1 MNIFFK
7 SLGVLFVSMVTG
19 CANQPNLNPSAEF
32 APIQPIPKAE
42 EVRVTGAI
50 FDNGMGLLG
59 SKRTYRVG
67 DLKVGDLI
75 TVLLLESTQ
84 ASRSNNVETNRAST
98 NDVLGVGAAAG
109 SLNLVPGAKI
119 FQGLKTNGA
128 TITNSGAGT
137 SGQNASLTGSISST
151 VVDVMEN
158 GNLVIFGE
166 KQLALTE
173 GSEFIQLKGV
183 IRPSDIQPDNTVL
196 SNRIANAQ
204 FSYRGTGDLAKASKP
219 GWGTRLLYKAWPF

>member
-1 MNIFFK
+1 MRSISVTLLSIIF
-7 SLGVLFVSMVTG
+7 LIGG
-19 CANQPNLNPSAEF
+19 CASKPQLNPSSEF

-42 EVRVTGAI
+42 ELRITGGI
-50 FDNGMGLLG
+50 FDNGNALLG

-67 DLKVGDLI
+67 DLKVGDLV
-75 TVLLLESTQ
+75 TVILTESTQ
-84 ASRSNNVETNRAST
+84 ASRSNNVSTSRAST
-98 NDVLGVGAAAG
+98 NDVIGLNQAKGLLPGGRFFDGIKTDG
-109 SLNLVPGAKI
+109 S
-119 FQGLKTNGA
+119 
-128 TITNSGAGT
+128 TITNTGTGAT
-137 SGQNASLTGSISST
+137 GQNASLVGSVAST
-151 VVDVMEN
+151 VVDVMSN
-158 GNLVIFGE
+158 GNLIIFGE

-204 FSYRGTGDLAKASKP
+204 FSYRGTGDLANGSKP

>member
-1 MNIFFK
+1 MKNVN
-7 SLGVLFVSMVTG
+7 LGFILLIVLNGG
-19 CANQPNLNPSAEF
+19 CATQPDLNPTAEF
-32 APIQPIPKAE
+32 APIQPIPRAE
-42 EVRVTGAI
+42 EKRITGGI
-50 FDNGMGLLG
+50 FDNGTGLLG

-75 TVLLLESTQ
+75 TVLLLEATQ
-84 ASRSNNVETNRAST
+84 ASRTNNVETSRAST
-98 NDVLGVGAAAG
+98 NDIIG
-109 SLNLVPGAKI
+109 LNQAKGLLPGGRF
-119 FQGLKTNGA
+119 FQGLKTDGA
-128 TITNSGAGT
+128 TITNSGTGV
-137 SGQNASLTGSISST
+137 SGQNATLTGSISSS
-151 VVDVMEN
+151 VVDVMSN

-183 IRPSDIQPDNTVL
+183 VRPSDIQPDNTVL

-219 GWGTRLLYKAWPF
+219 GWGTRLLYSVWPF

>member
-1 MNIFFK
+1 MNFIFLLLIILLAF
-7 SLGVLFVSMVTG
+7 GIGG
-19 CANQPNLNPSAEF
+19 CATQPNLNPTAEF
-32 APIQPIPKAE
+32 APIQPIPRAE
-42 EVRVTGAI
+42 EKRVTGSV
-50 FDNGMGLLG
+50 FDNGIGLLG

-75 TVLLLESTQ
+75 TVLLLEATQ

-98 NDVLGVGAAAG
+98 NDVLGVGAANGA
-109 SLNLVPGAKI
+109 LNLVPGAKL

-128 TITNSGAGT
+128 TITNSGTGV

-219 GWGTRLLYKAWPF
+219 GWGTRLLYSAWPF

>member
-1 MNIFFK
+1 MKLVLVIFLMTCFL
-7 SLGVLFVSMVTG
+7 LGG
-19 CANQPNLNPSAEF
+19 CASKPQLSPSSEF

-42 EVRVTGAI
+42 EQRITGGV
-50 FDNGMGLLG
+50 FDNGNALLG

-67 DLKVGDLI
+67 DLRVGDLV
-75 TVLLLESTQ
+75 TVILSESTQ
-84 ASRSNNVETNRAST
+84 ASRSNNVSTSRIST
-98 NDVLGVGAAAG
+98 NDVFGPNEAACLLPG
-109 SLNLVPGAKI
+109 SRFL
-119 FQGLKTNGA
+119 QGIKTDGN
-128 TITNSGAGT
+128 TITNTGTGAT
-137 SGQNASLTGSISST
+137 GQNASLVGSVAST
-151 VVDVMEN
+151 VVDVMSN
-158 GNLVIFGE
+158 GNLIIFGE

-204 FSYRGTGDLAKASKP
+204 FSYRGTGDLANGSKP

>member
-1 MNIFFK
+1 MKTKRFQIF
-7 SLGVLFVSMVTG
+7 LLFNFALAG
-19 CANQPNLNPSAEF
+19 CASNVNLNPTAEF

-42 EVRVTGAI
+42 EKRITGGI
-50 FDNGMGLLG
+50 FDNGTQLLG

-67 DLKVGDLI
+67 DLRVGDLI

-98 NDVLGVGAAAG
+98 NDVLG
-109 SLNLVPGAKI
+109 LNQAKGLLPGGR
-119 FQGLKTNGA
+119 FFDGLKTDGA
-128 TITNSGAGT
+128 TITNKGT
-137 SGQNASLTGSISST
+137 GTTGQTASLLGSISSS

-158 GNLVIFGE
+158 GNLIIFGE

-173 GSEFIQLKGV
+173 GSEFIQIKGV

>member
-1 MNIFFK
+1 MKNFN
-7 SLGVLFVSMVTG
+7 LGFMLLIGLNGG
-19 CANQPNLNPSAEF
+19 CATHPDLNPTAEF
-32 APIQPIPKAE
+32 APIQPIPRAE
-42 EVRVTGAI
+42 EKRITGGI
-50 FDNGMGLLG
+50 FDNGSGLLG

-75 TVLLLESTQ
+75 TVLLLEATQ
-84 ASRSNNVETNRAST
+84 ASRTNNVETSRAST
-98 NDVLGVGAAAG
+98 NDIIG
-109 SLNLVPGAKI
+109 LNQAKGLLPGGRF
-119 FQGLKTNGA
+119 FQALKTDGA
-128 TITNSGAGT
+128 TITNAGSGV
-137 SGQNASLTGSISST
+137 SGQNATLTGSISSS
-151 VVDVMEN
+151 VVDVMSN

-183 IRPSDIQPDNTVL
+183 VRPSDIQPDNTVL

-219 GWGTRLLYKAWPF
+219 GWGTRLLYSVWPF